1 MEPTC
6 ARARARVAVGA
17 DVGPREI
24 PAAFFFKKNF
34 LVLFWFGFALLRSD
48 SDSALILIFYC
59 DVDVDFDDDFDFDFD
74 FTVF

>member
-1 MEPTC
+1 MDSMEPTC

-24 PAAFFFKKNF
+24 PAAFFLKNF

-48 SDSALILIFYC
+48 SDSALILIS
-59 DVDVDFDDDFDFDFD
+59 DFVFDF
-74 FTVF
+74 